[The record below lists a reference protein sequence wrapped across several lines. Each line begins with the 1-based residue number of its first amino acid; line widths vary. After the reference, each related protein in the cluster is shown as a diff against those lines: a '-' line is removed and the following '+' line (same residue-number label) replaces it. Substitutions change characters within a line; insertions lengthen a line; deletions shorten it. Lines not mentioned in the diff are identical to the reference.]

1 MEDTFELNYHVNFYD
16 GTSIKELVN
25 SDFNKNKTGLKDKN
39 LTQKNGLIIF
49 YSNLCSSCQKGYVN
63 FINLSDMFKNRF
75 KIFAVNCNNIKM
87 KNDYLIRDFK
97 INKYPQY
104 KLIINNKIKDIN
116 IDGYKIED
124 IIYVI
129 ENNL

>member
-1 MEDTFELNYHVNFYD
+1 
-16 GTSIKELVN
+16 
-25 SDFNKNKTGLKDKN
+25 
-39 LTQKNGLIIF
+39 
-49 YSNLCSSCQKGYVN
+49 
-63 FINLSDMFKNRF
+63 
-75 KIFAVNCNNIKM
+75 M

>member
-1 MEDTFELNYHVNFYD
+1 MEETEYTYHVDFYKE
-16 GTSIKELVN
+16 TSIKELIN

-39 LTQKNGLIIF
+39 LTKKNGLIIF
-49 YSNLCSSCQKGYVN
+49 YSNLCSSCAKGYNN
-63 FINLSDMFKNRF
+63 FINLSDMFKNKF
-75 KIFAVNCNNIKM
+75 NIFAVNCNNIKD

-97 INKYPQY
+97 ITKYPQY

-116 IDGYKIED
+116 IEGYKIED
-124 IIYVI
+124 ILYVI